1 MEHAKEEDYKRVSS
15 GLGAGEGGGGDGD
28 KSLEEARELQGLSSL
43 RGSDDLV
50 ASRLREQ
57 QQRQVCMASNVCVCV
72 CVCLVC
78 LCVSVCVSWHV
89 GVRCVS

>member
-72 CVCLVC
+72 SVCVLCVCVC
-78 LCVSVCVSWHV
+78 LCVCR
-89 GVRCVS
+89 GM